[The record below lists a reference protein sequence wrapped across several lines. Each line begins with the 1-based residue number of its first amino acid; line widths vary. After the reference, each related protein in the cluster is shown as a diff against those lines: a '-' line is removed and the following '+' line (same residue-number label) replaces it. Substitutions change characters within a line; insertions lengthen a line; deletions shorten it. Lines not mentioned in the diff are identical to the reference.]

1 MSVSQTFAAKDVYYS
16 ALLGGVAGYLGFVAL
31 VASSVAI
38 GSGQWGEVISVV
50 IVGLLMG
57 ILPATLL
64 CALVVAPVGAFIA
77 VAALGWLPESRWHG
91 AITGV
96 LTAIA
101 IIVALII
108 FGGGEWREAPDAGA
122 VVFLSAALV
131 IAAGTGWVTQRAFLP
146 LTVRDLELKR

>member
-1 MSVSQTFAAKDVYYS
+1 MPVSQAFAAKDVYYS

-31 VASSVAI
+31 VASSVAL

-64 CALVVAPVGAFIA
+64 CALVVAPVGVFIA
-77 VAALGWLPESRWHG
+77 MKALGWLPESGWHG

-101 IIVALII
+101 IIVALIA
-108 FGGGEWREAPDAGA
+108 FGSDEWREVPDAGTL
-122 VVFLSAALV
+122 VFLSAALI
-131 IAAGTGWVTQRAFLP
+131 IAAGTGWITQRAFLP
-146 LTVRDLELKR
+146 LTVREKGSRP